1 MELNWLAIFEAR
13 YYFFQGFL
21 NTCALTVLGIILSS
35 VLGIVFSLM
44 RISGNKFLKASMIA
58 YIEFWRNTPIVAQ
71 LFFLYFALP
80 LINIKVSAFNCGL
93 IALVL
98 HFTAYNI
105 EVFRAGIEAV
115 PSGLEEA
122 SKALAMNYFQ
132 RLKLITLP
140 LALRLSLPALVNNY
154 VSLLKNTAL
163 VSVIGVVELTFVAQD
178 IIADNFTFKEMYS
191 TVALLYLVLVFG
203 LTWILRKVE
212 RRYAIEMIQ

>member
-1 MELNWLAIFEAR
+1 
-13 YYFFQGFL
+13 
-21 NTCALTVLGIILSS
+21 
-35 VLGIVFSLM
+35 
-44 RISGNKFLKASMIA
+44 MIA

-98 HFTAYNI
+98 HFNAYNI

-132 RLKLITLP
+132 RLRLVTLP

-203 LTWILRKVE
+203 LTWILRKIE
-212 RRYAIEMIQ
+212 RRYAIEMI